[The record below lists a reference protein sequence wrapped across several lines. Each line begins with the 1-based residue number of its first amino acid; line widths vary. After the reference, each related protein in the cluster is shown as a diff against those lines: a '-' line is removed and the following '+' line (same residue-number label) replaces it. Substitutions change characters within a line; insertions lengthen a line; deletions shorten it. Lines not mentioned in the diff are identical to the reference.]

1 MGILHTHAFLVLQ
14 LDADDPVQT
23 VENFFDFAFLIKE
36 KRAMESVQDGEPK
49 AIATDINK
57 LNAYM
62 GNQRQ
67 QMVLSLSMKDLREL
81 KVWCSCVVNCKLH
94 RQQFRSR
101 VRCIVMMNCTQRT
114 QRKNR

>member
-1 MGILHTHAFLVLQ
+1 
-14 LDADDPVQT
+14 
-23 VENFFDFAFLIKE
+23 
-36 KRAMESVQDGEPK
+36 MESVQDGEPK

-81 KVWCSCVVNCKLH
+81 RVGTETYIVNNDKIY
-94 RQQFRSR
+94 
-101 VRCIVMMNCTQRT
+101 V
-114 QRKNR
+114 